1 MATQN
6 EELNLFLSATKD
18 QFIRCLEVVWSVRL
32 NTDKLIN
39 AWILVDQLPDV
50 DVDFK
55 KHRIN
60 VNLVDAK
67 KLNLESTHE
76 RILDDKYPTL
86 GYGRLFITK
95 IVPSEVKKLLYL
107 DTDIYAYSNIDEL
120 YGIDVDSKY
129 AAVVVDISAQ
139 CFAKDELARTKVT
152 KYFNAGMMLLNL
164 DKIREDKVDDACI
177 AFYRNPPDWYIQN
190 NLCINDQT
198 ILNYC
203 FKENVLFVNPKFN
216 IQVLAFGYPHYN
228 KFINTFQWK
237 DLKHMVQNG
246 VFVHAQGGAKPWD
259 FERFLHWQPYQLMGR
274 IWVFDVWNRIKK
286 SLLLNMPQVKELYN
300 V

>member
-6 EELNLFLSATKD
+6 EEVNLFLSATKD

-39 AWILVDQLPDV
+39 AWILVDQPPDL

-67 KLNLESTHE
+67 NLNLESTHK

-107 DTDIYAYSNIDEL
+107 DTDIFAYHNIDEL
-120 YGIDVDSKY
+120 YSIDVSGKY
-129 AAVVVDISAQ
+129 AAVVMDISAQ

-203 FKENVLFVNPKFN
+203 FKENVFFIDPKFS
-216 IQVLAFGYPHYN
+216 IQVLAFGYPQYD

-237 DLKHMVQNG
+237 DLKHIVQNG
-246 VFVHAQGGAKPWD
+246 VFVHAQGKAKPWD
-259 FERFLHWQPYQLMGR
+259 FEQFLHWQSYQLQKR
-274 IWVFDVWNRIKK
+274 IWMFDVWNNIRKN
-286 SLLLNMPQVKELYN
+286 LLSQFPQLKNFYTT
-300 V
+300 